1 MRTLAILAACII
13 GVSSS
18 YAAADIA
25 PLFSMKGATCGTLAD
40 WKDTVLSYGEDVD
53 LKDVHASILEEDN
66 DDRKV
71 IETIKFTLTNNS
83 SSAFPSTPS
92 WAVFTLV
99 DGALM
104 LSGTTFL
111 KQTVLLRPGDN
122 SLKDE
127 PMTLGVYSG
136 QLVICLTL
144 EF

>member
-1 MRTLAILAACII
+1 MRTLAILTAFII
-13 GVSSS
+13 GMNSS

-40 WKDTVLSYGEDVD
+40 WKDTVLSYGEDVG
-53 LKDVHASILEEDN
+53 LKDVRASVLEEDN

-71 IETIKFTLTNNS
+71 IETIKFTITNNS
-83 SSAFPSTPS
+83 SSAIPSTPS
-92 WAVFTLV
+92 WTVFSLV

-104 LSGTTFL
+104 LSGSTFL

-127 PMTLGVYSG
+127 PMTLAVYSG
-136 QLVICLTL
+136 QFVICLTL

>member
-1 MRTLAILAACII
+1 MRTLAILTAFII

-18 YAAADIA
+18 YTAADIA

-40 WKDTVLSYGEDVD
+40 WKDMALSYGEDVG
-53 LKDVHASILEEDN
+53 LKDVRASIDEDN
-66 DDRKV
+66 DGRKV

-122 SLKDE
+122 SLKDD
-127 PMTLGVYSG
+127 PMTLGAYSG